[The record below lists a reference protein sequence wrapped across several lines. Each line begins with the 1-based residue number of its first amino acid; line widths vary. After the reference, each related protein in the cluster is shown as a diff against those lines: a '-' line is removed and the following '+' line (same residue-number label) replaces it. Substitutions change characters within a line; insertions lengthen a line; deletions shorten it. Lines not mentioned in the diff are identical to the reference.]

1 MSDTLFIR
9 LPAAPILAAL
19 GDVPLE
25 CCLSSGGI
33 GGATQRVALA
43 SLSAHAAGK
52 RVVAF
57 IPAAET
63 LALAVELPPMSAAKA
78 RSALPYALED
88 QLAGDLESQHF
99 ALGTRLADGR
109 WPVRVIA
116 RERLDRYL
124 GVLRG
129 VGVEPQ
135 AIVAEADV
143 LRDKPGDLMLWLDGD
158 DAHWRAP
165 GRPTVTLPID
175 ALQDGPA
182 FALGD
187 TTPGALGLR
196 VHGTPTDLERHAAS
210 LESIGAGFLQSA
222 SQALPDGPLP
232 WLAAQYDPAQAV
244 NLLQGGYTPARSAA
258 AGLDA
263 WRWPLRLAAVAV
275 ALQFIGWGLE
285 AWRLHRLATP
295 LDTAVVQ
302 AARPLDPGIQDPDAA
317 RTLLR
322 SRLAAWDRRERDP
335 AASPLMRASATVI
348 DARVAAPS
356 LQMVALRQG
365 PDGRITARF
374 EAGDVPAAQ
383 TAREALLA
391 AGWTPPTSGA
401 SDDGAGFA
409 LDWSA
414 EP

>member
-232 WLAAQYDPAQAV
+232 WLAAQYDPTQAV
-244 NLLQGGYTPARSAA
+244 NLLQGGYAPARSAA

>member
-348 DARVAAPS
+348 EARVAAPS

>member
-1 MSDTLFIR
+1 MTDTLFIR
-9 LPAAPILAAL
+9 LPAAAGAAAD
-19 GDVPLE
+19 GDALMDCFDP
-25 CCLSSGGI
+25 
-33 GGATQRVALA
+33 GAEHGMTTQRVAPA
-43 SLSAHAAGK
+43 SLAERARGK
-52 RVVAF
+52 RLVAF
-57 IPAAET
+57 IPASDT
-63 LALAVELPPMSAAKA
+63 LSVAVELPPMSAAKA
-78 RSALPYALED
+78 RAALPYALED
-88 QLAGDLESQHF
+88 QLAGDLETQHF

-116 RERLDRYL
+116 RARLERHL
-124 GVLRG
+124 GLLRG
-129 VGVEPQ
+129 LGVEPQ

-182 FALGD
+182 FALGE
-187 TTPGALGLR
+187 TPASALGLR
-196 VHGTPTDLERHAAS
+196 VHGEPADLARHTVALDA
-210 LESIGAGFLQSA
+210 IGAGFLQSA

-232 WLAAQYDPAQAV
+232 WLAAQYDPTQAV
-244 NLLQGGYTPARSAA
+244 NLLQGAFAPTRQTSV
-258 AGLDA
+258 GLDA

-295 LDTAVVQ
+295 LDAAMVQ
-302 AARPLDPGIQDPDAA
+302 AARPLDPAIQDPDAA

-335 AASPLMRASATVI
+335 AASPLMRASATVT

-356 LQMVALRQG
+356 LQMLALRQG

-409 LDWSA
+409 LDWSVQ
-414 EP
+414 P

>member
-9 LPAAPILAAL
+9 LPAAPIPAAL

-43 SLSAHAAGK
+43 SLSTHAAGK

-99 ALGTRLADGR
+99 ALGARLADGR

-135 AIVAEADV
+135 AMVAEADG

-165 GRPTVTLPID
+165 GRQTVTLPVD

-187 TTPGALGLR
+187 TAPGALGLR
-196 VHGTPTDLERHAAS
+196 VHGTPTDLERHAAP
-210 LESIGAGFLQSA
+210 LEAIGSGCLQSA

-244 NLLQGGYTPARSAA
+244 NLLQGGYTPDRSAA

-275 ALQFIGWGLE
+275 ALQVIGWGLE
-285 AWRLHRLATP
+285 AWRLHRLAAP
-295 LDTAVVQ
+295 VDAALLQ
-302 AARPLDPGIQDPDAA
+302 AARPLDPAVQDPDAA
-317 RTLLR
+317 RNLLR
-322 SRLAAWDRRERDP
+322 TRLAGWDRRERDP
-335 AASPLMRASATVI
+335 AASPLVQAAATVI
-348 DARVAAPS
+348 DARIAAPS
-356 LQMVALRQG
+356 LQLVALRQQE
-365 PDGRITARF
+365 DGKVSARF
-374 EAGDVPAAQ
+374 EAGDATAAQ
-383 TAREALLA
+383 AAREALLA
-391 AGWTPPTSGA
+391 AGWATPTGGATESGT
-401 SDDGAGFA
+401 GFP
-409 LDWSA
+409 LEWSA
-414 EP
+414 KP